1 MSRETIFLTE
11 TIFTVKWVLT
21 SGFFWLQNFFFQT
34 KSTYKLLEPQHN
46 PVQGSSR
53 TMVCKCMVSKKQ
65 ETSSVFLGIFFVFR
79 NISAYISL
87 KPQFNADQSF
97 LGYYGLKM
105 YPFCEEEPMLTQIL
119 SKHDLN
125 ENTTSSAKRSRKVG
139 LNQSDS
145 FINDWL
151 LNGTASL

>member
-1 MSRETIFLTE
+1 
-11 TIFTVKWVLT
+11 
-21 SGFFWLQNFFFQT
+21 
-34 KSTYKLLEPQHN
+34 
-46 PVQGSSR
+46 
-53 TMVCKCMVSKKQ
+53 MVSKKQ

-105 YPFCEEEPMLTQIL
+105 YPFCEEEPMLTQII
-119 SKHDLN
+119 SKHDLD

-145 FINDWL
+145 FIDDWL